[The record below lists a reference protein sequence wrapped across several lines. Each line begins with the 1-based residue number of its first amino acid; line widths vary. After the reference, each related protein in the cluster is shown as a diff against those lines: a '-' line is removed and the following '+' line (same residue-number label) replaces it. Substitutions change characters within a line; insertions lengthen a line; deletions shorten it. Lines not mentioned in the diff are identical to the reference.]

1 MSAIACSTVW
11 RNSLSGMGCWPR
23 ASRWALMTM
32 RRYFVVVT
40 PGIATGYWKAMKRP
54 ATARSSGS
62 ASVMSLPSKRIW
74 PSVTSRFGWPM
85 IALASVDLPEPL
97 GPMRAWNSPE
107 RTCRSTPRRMD
118 FSPALTCRL
127 RISRSAMVSLSQRK
141 RSVGLGE
148 LDELGQRGA
157 LQGADDPHL
166 HARPHQLGGAVALVR
181 AVGARDARPLLP
193 LDEALHRC
201 DRALEREHHRVHRDL
216 LRRHGLERHGPG
228 PAQDPQLDQQPD
240 PVLRLGREDH
250 RAGNPTTGVGVPS
263 D

>member
-1 MSAIACSTVW
+1 
-11 RNSLSGMGCWPR
+11 
-23 ASRWALMTM
+23 MTM

-40 PGIATGYWKAMKRP
+40 PGMATGYWNAMNRP

-62 ASVMSLPSKRIW
+62 ASVMSSPSKRIW
-74 PSVTSRFGWPM
+74 PSVTLRFGWPM
-85 IALASVDLPEPL
+85 ITLARVDLPDPL
-97 GPMRAWNSPE
+97 GPISAWNSPE

-181 AVGARDARPLLP
+181 AV
-193 LDEALHRC
+193 
-201 DRALEREHHRVHRDL
+201 EHATR
-216 LRRHGLERHGPG
+216 
-228 PAQDPQLDQQPD
+228 
-240 PVLRLGREDH
+240 
-250 RAGNPTTGVGVPS
+250 VPS
-263 D
+263 CPSTKHSIGAIAPSSASTTASIVISS